1 MEQGRRRLTHLVGFD
16 DAPFERSHRGDV
28 LLVGAVYAGT
38 RLTGVLSG
46 KVRRDGV
53 NATGVIARTVLD
65 SRFWP
70 QLHAVLLQGISVA
83 GFNVVDINLLSQ
95 MLERPVL
102 VVSRRRPNMAAI
114 RRALLEHVPGGSR
127 KWTRIEKAGPVESAA
142 GLWVQRAGLSLDQA
156 VQVLRDSCSNGNV
169 PEPLRAAHLI
179 AGGIVRGE
187 SRGRV

>member
-1 MEQGRRRLTHLVGFD
+1 MNQRRGRLTHLVGFD

-83 GFNVVDINLLSQ
+83 GFNVVDINLLAQ

-102 VVSRRRPNMAAI
+102 VVSRRRPDMAAI
-114 RRALLEHVPGGSR
+114 RRALLQHVPGGSR
-127 KWTRIEKAGPVESAA
+127 KWKRIEKAGPVESAA

>member
-1 MEQGRRRLTHLVGFD
+1 MNQRRGRLTHLVGFD

-83 GFNVVDINLLSQ
+83 GFNVVDINLLAQ

-102 VVSRRRPNMAAI
+102 VVSRRRPDMAAI
-114 RRALLEHVPGGSR
+114 RRALLQHVPGGSR
-127 KWTRIEKAGPVESAA
+127 KWKRIEEAGPVESLA
-142 GLWVQRAGLSLDQA
+142 GLWIQRAGLSPAQA
-156 VQVLRDSCSNGNV
+156 AQVLRDSCSNGNV

>member
-1 MEQGRRRLTHLVGFD
+1 MNQRRGRLTHLVGFD

-83 GFNVVDINLLSQ
+83 GFNVVDINLLAQ